1 MNIEELTPKYILNKI
16 EKGFERRSVDLSV
29 ENMDIKL
36 ILKKGKDYS
45 FGISSV
51 YLVERVSDDP
61 KVVWNDILYANR
73 KEKDFM
79 GFHPY
84 HFYILNY
91 GFAEY
96 ESICGWNPRHFVG
109 LKTNGKFT
117 RGKKQRLL
125 EFSQLICV
133 LINKRFREKCGNN
146 KEFDPFKSGCK
157 FIRSLNQFSVLIPDQ
172 GGTK

>member
-61 KVVWNDILYANR
+61 NVVWNDILYANR

-91 GFAEY
+91 G
-96 ESICGWNPRHFVG
+96 SIWGWSPRNFIG

-117 RGKKQRLL
+117 RGKKQRLM
-125 EFSQLICV
+125 EFSEYICV
-133 LINKRFREKCGNN
+133 LINKRFKEGENYKEVGMGGGSLPRVMMYQGFDRENDLRG
-146 KEFDPFKSGCK
+146 
-157 FIRSLNQFSVLIPDQ
+157 LI
-172 GGTK
+172 

>member
-84 HFYILNY
+84 HFYILNV
-91 GFAEY
+91 G
-96 ESICGWNPRHFVG
+96 SMGWNPRDFIG

-117 RGKKQRLL
+117 RGKKQRLM
-125 EFSQLICV
+125 EFSEYISV
-133 LINKRFREKCGNN
+133 LINKRFKEGENYKEVGMNGRGLMRDILYQGFDREN
-146 KEFDPFKSGCK
+146 DL
-157 FIRSLNQFSVLIPDQ
+157 R
-172 GGTK
+172 